1 MTAKAIL
8 ALIPQKV
15 LAFLSIETQVDY
27 QVKKLTGEILF
38 KLILF
43 SMLDSNKLSLRVME
57 GLLDSAQ
64 FKQSTPTA
72 GLTSK
77 YNSIR
82 DRICTINST
91 YFERLFQALFKIY
104 NKELQEEKALSK
116 TDSTYV
122 SIAAKLISIGMKNGT
137 KGEGKM
143 QVKYGVNLKGSLPS
157 SVKVFTDQSYISE
170 DLALSEV
177 IHQSDC
183 IERNVVVFDR
193 GLQRRGCLD
202 AFTRD
207 NKLFVSRAKKSIR
220 YDVVKE
226 HEVKPPPAGSTVRI
240 ISDATIYL
248 YDEKH
253 HPTEY
258 RYRLIKGVVN
268 DSGEDIIFV
277 SNILEEE
284 AYFIAQLYKQRWEI
298 EVFFKFIKQHLS
310 VSHLVSRTKNGIE
323 VMIYMTMIVAI
334 LILVYKK
341 KNSIKGFK
349 IAKLKFSIE
358 LENEIIKSIVILCG
372 GNPSKAAHLFG
383 SG

>member
-1 MTAKAIL
+1 
-8 ALIPQKV
+8 
-15 LAFLSIETQVDY
+15 
-27 QVKKLTGEILF
+27 
-38 KLILF
+38 
-43 SMLDSNKLSLRVME
+43 
-57 GLLDSAQ
+57 
-64 FKQSTPTA
+64 
-72 GLTSK
+72 
-77 YNSIR
+77 
-82 DRICTINST
+82 
-91 YFERLFQALFKIY
+91 
-104 NKELQEEKALSK
+104 
-116 TDSTYV
+116 
-122 SIAAKLISIGMKNGT
+122 
-137 KGEGKM
+137 M